1 MPDYGMPGRNTDAK
15 VIPQVQSSSYPAN
28 RYFSWRRIM
37 VIAALLRVLLIAVLG
52 LCAVAPVSAQSAVN
66 ESPELYRVSTVRA
79 APGALLDVLALY
91 ADAAAAGHWQALGEP
106 EPMLMR
112 HSQGDQW
119 DLLVLQPI
127 GSYADYYARKR
138 IAQREAAGEAAF
150 RLALN
155 KLVVFRE
162 DLFAYGPPRAQVQAA
177 YAENGFF
184 HIEMFAALA
193 GRHDAL
199 LQQRQME
206 NSYLLAI
213 KSRPNLIWVGDQGSD
228 VDVFTIGFYP
238 SIVAFAAPAPV
249 TDEQA
254 EAAAKASGFKGRAF
268 IGTYLREL
276 LQSHHDTLAVR
287 P

>member
-1 MPDYGMPGRNTDAK
+1 MTMNPLVRM
-15 VIPQVQSSSYPAN
+15 
-28 RYFSWRRIM
+28 
-37 VIAALLRVLLIAVLG
+37 LLIAVLG
-52 LCAVAPVSAQSAVN
+52 FFALTNASAQDRVD
-66 ESPELYRVSTVRA
+66 ESPELYRVSTLRA

-91 ADAAAAGHWQALGEP
+91 ADAAAAGHWQGLGDA

-112 HSQGDQW
+112 HSQGDHW
-119 DLLVLQPI
+119 DVLVLQSL
-127 GSYADYYARKR
+127 GSYAEHYSRKR
-138 IAQREAAGEAAF
+138 VAQRDAAGEAAF
-150 RLALN
+150 RQALN

-177 YAENGFF
+177 YAGNGFF

-193 GRHDAL
+193 GKHDAL
-199 LQQRQME
+199 LQQRHME
-206 NSYLLAI
+206 NTYLRAI
-213 KSRPNLIWVGDQGSD
+213 NSRPNLIWVGDQGSD

-238 SIVAFAAPAPV
+238 SIVEFAAPAPV
-249 TDEQA
+249 TAEQA

-276 LQSHHDTLAVR
+276 LQSHHDTLAVK

>member
-1 MPDYGMPGRNTDAK
+1 
-15 VIPQVQSSSYPAN
+15 
-28 RYFSWRRIM
+28 M
-37 VIAALLRVLLIAVLG
+37 VIDGLRVLLLAVFG
-52 LCAVAPVSAQSAVN
+52 LFAVTPLRAEGALDPT
-66 ESPELYRVSTVRA
+66 PELYRVSTLRA

-91 ADAAAAGHWQALGEP
+91 DDAAQAGHWRGMDDA

-138 IAQREAAGEAAF
+138 VAQRQAAGEAAF

-162 DLFAYGPPRAQVQAA
+162 DLFAYGPPREQVQVA

-193 GRHDAL
+193 GQHDAL

-206 NSYLLAI
+206 NAYLVAI
-213 KSRPNLIWVGDQGSD
+213 NSRPNLIWVGDQGSD

-249 TDEQA
+249 TDAQA
-254 EAAAKASGFKGRAF
+254 DAAAKASGFKGRAF
-268 IGTYLREL
+268 IGTYLRQL
-276 LQSHHDTLAVR
+276 LQSHHDTLAVK

>member
-1 MPDYGMPGRNTDAK
+1 MR
-15 VIPQVQSSSYPAN
+15 V
-28 RYFSWRRIM
+28 
-37 VIAALLRVLLIAVLG
+37 VIAMLQWVVLG
-52 LCAVAPVSAQSAVN
+52 LCALAPASAQVRDREA
-66 ESPELYRVSTVRA
+66 PELYQVSTLRA

-91 ADAAAAGHWQALGEP
+91 ADAAAAGHWQALGDA

-112 HSQGDQW
+112 HSQGDHW
-119 DLLVLQPI
+119 DVLVLQPI
-127 GSYADYYARKR
+127 GSYPEYYARKR
-138 IAQREAAGEAAF
+138 IERRETAGEAAF
-150 RLALN
+150 RQALN

-162 DLFAYGPPRAQVQAA
+162 DLFAYGPPRDQVQAA
-177 YAENGFF
+177 YGENAFF

-193 GRHDAL
+193 GQHDAL

-206 NSYLLAI
+206 NTYLLAI

-276 LQSHHDTLAVR
+276 LQSHHDTLAVK

>member
-1 MPDYGMPGRNTDAK
+1 MAMNSMNA
-15 VIPQVQSSSYPAN
+15 
-28 RYFSWRRIM
+28 M
-37 VIAALLRVLLIAVLG
+37 VRLLLIAVLG
-52 LCAVAPVSAQSAVN
+52 FLAVNNASAQ
-66 ESPELYRVSTVRA
+66 ESVDETPELYRVSTLRA

-91 ADAAAAGHWQALGEP
+91 ADAAAAGHWQGLGEP

-119 DLLVLQPI
+119 DVLVLQPL
-127 GSYADYYARKR
+127 GSYAEHYSRKR
-138 IAQREAAGEAAF
+138 VAQRDAAGEAAF
-150 RLALN
+150 RQALN

-177 YAENGFF
+177 YAGNGFF

-193 GRHDAL
+193 GKHDAL
-199 LQQRQME
+199 LQQRHME
-206 NSYLLAI
+206 NTYLRAI
-213 KSRPNLIWVGDQGSD
+213 NSRPNLIWVGDQGSD

-238 SIVAFAAPAPV
+238 SIVEFAAPAPV
-249 TDEQA
+249 TAEQA
-254 EAAAKASGFKGRAF
+254 EAAAKASGFEGRAF

-276 LQSHHDTLAVR
+276 LQSHHDTLAVK

>member
-1 MPDYGMPGRNTDAK
+1 MNTM
-15 VIPQVQSSSYPAN
+15 
-28 RYFSWRRIM
+28 RRILL
-37 VIAALLRVLLIAVLG
+37 AALLG
-52 LCAVAPVSAQSAVN
+52 LCAVGGARAQEPGDATT
-66 ESPELYRVSTVRA
+66 ELYRVSTLRA

-91 ADAAAAGHWQALGEP
+91 TDAAAAGHWQGLGEA

-112 HSQGDQW
+112 HSQGDHW

-127 GSYADYYARKR
+127 GSYSGYYAHKR
-138 IAQREAAGEAAF
+138 VAQRAVAGEAAF
-150 RLALN
+150 AQALR

-162 DLFAYGPPRAQVQAA
+162 DLFAYGPPAAQVQAA
-177 YAENGFF
+177 YADNGFF

-193 GRHDAL
+193 AQHDAL

-206 NSYLLAI
+206 NAYLRAI
-213 KSRPNLIWVGDQGSD
+213 NSRPNLIWVGDQGSD

-238 SIVAFAAPAPV
+238 SMVAFAAPAPV
-249 TDEQA
+249 TDGQA

-276 LQSHHDTLAVR
+276 LHSHHDTLAVK